1 MIEYIT
7 TYWYLFVILIVMI
20 VLTVFVSNKALA
32 ASTKRRQ
39 EMNEMMEKAK
49 RAKELRDAYRELTPE
64 IIANAPADS
73 LFEGIALNLEYTCQK
88 AEDTDSFYD
97 SMTDGQKKVYALFY
111 LLSDAKEATL
121 SAFFKSSYRPLTS
134 DAVNA
139 AKEIFDSGI
148 SNIIEAMF
156 SFFDENNENV
166 SLNAQDID
174 KLNEEFENI
183 MNRKNLFTQAGEY
196 IKTNAAE
203 FLKQ

>member
-1 MIEYIT
+1 MIEYFT
-7 TYWYLFVILIVMI
+7 TYWYLFLILIVMI
-20 VLTVFVSNKALA
+20 ALTVFVSNKALK
-32 ASTKRRQ
+32 ASSKRRQ
-39 EMNEMMEKAK
+39 EMNEIMEKAK
-49 RAKELRDAYRELTPE
+49 RAKELRDAYKELNE
-64 IIANAPADS
+64 QVIANAPADS
-73 LFEGIALNLEYTCQK
+73 LFEGIALNLEAICQK
-88 AEDTDSFYD
+88 AEDTDNFYD
-97 SMTDGQKKVYALFY
+97 LMTDGQKKIYALFY
-111 LLSDAKEATL
+111 LLNDAKEINL

-156 SFFDENNENV
+156 SFFDENSENV
-166 SLNAQDID
+166 SSNAQDID

-183 MNRKNLFTQAGEY
+183 MNGKNLFTQTGEY